1 MSAGNPIRQ
10 SNKEKL
16 NMETLVFGIIAV
28 RNGYK
33 QVEEGFV
40 PEPEKFQPFD
50 VRELGNVYQAKY
62 DTSNRPSGRSP
73 SLTAQ
78 VAS

>member
-1 MSAGNPIRQ
+1 
-10 SNKEKL
+10 
-16 NMETLVFGIIAV
+16 METFVFGMITV

-33 QVEEGFV
+33 QEESFV

-50 VRELGNVYQAKY
+50 VRELGNVYQAKS
-62 DTSNRPSGRSP
+62 DSSNRPSGRSP

>member
-1 MSAGNPIRQ
+1 MSAGNAIRQ
-10 SNKEKL
+10 SNKERL
-16 NMETLVFGIIAV
+16 NMETLVFGILAV

-33 QVEEGFV
+33 QLEESFV

-50 VRELGNVYQAKY
+50 LQGLGNVYQAKY

>member
-1 MSAGNPIRQ
+1 
-10 SNKEKL
+10 
-16 NMETLVFGIIAV
+16 METLVFGIIAV

-33 QVEEGFV
+33 REEESFV
-40 PEPEKFQPFD
+40 PEPERFQPFD
-50 VRELGNVYQAKY
+50 VQELGNVYQAKH
-62 DTSNRPSGRSP
+62 DTLSRPSGRSP